1 MSSVTAARRE
11 GAKKV
16 VVVVEKAAFNEETTT
31 EAVRMAV
38 ALPVS
43 ESLVTLVFLGAGVRL
58 LGQVDERRLGRRQLG
73 QHLVVLGELK
83 VRMVAEQG
91 ALEAAG
97 LISRADQLGVEVLSL
112 EETDA
117 LMGGAD
123 VLVRP

>member
-43 ESLVTLVFLGAGVRL
+43 ESLVTLVFLGAGVRV

-97 LISRADQLGVEVLSL
+97 LISRADQLGVEVRSV
-112 EETDA
+112 EEMDA